1 MRITILTLFP
11 EMFNGIIE
19 SSIIGRAIHDKKVKI
34 KIINFRDF
42 SKDKHKKVDDYQ
54 YGGGAGMVLKL
65 QPIVD
70 CLKQI
75 KTKNSHVVL
84 MSPQGK
90 QYNQVK
96 VKQFAKYK
104 DLIIIAGHYEGFDE
118 RIIHYVDE
126 IISIGDYILTGGEI
140 PAMVLVDSITRTLE
154 GVISKDSLQ
163 SESFTNNLLDYPI
176 YTKPV
181 DFEGH
186 KVPDILLSG
195 NHKKIDKFRNKQRL
209 IKTKNMRKDII
220 KKGK

>member
-1 MRITILTLFP
+1 MRITVLTLFP
-11 EMFNGIIE
+11 EMFKGVIDE
-19 SSIIGRAIHDKKVKI
+19 SIIARAIHDKKVEI

-70 CLKQI
+70 CLKSI

-84 MSPQGK
+84 MSPQGNK
-90 QYNQVK
+90 YNQTK
-96 VKQFAKYK
+96 VKQLAKYK

-140 PAMVLVDSITRTLE
+140 PAMVLVDSITRTLK

-163 SESFTNNLLDYPI
+163 SESFNNNLLDYPI
-176 YTKPV
+176 YTKPL

-195 NHKKIDKFRNKQRL
+195 NHKNINEFRNKQRL
-209 IKTKNMRKDII
+209 IKTKKMRKDIM